1 MANTLL
7 DAQTNISNDTLRG
20 IVSGS
25 AFIGE
30 LPAVA
35 PASVYTHATYG
46 TLVAAF
52 SDAFQKNSWI
62 SVTENNPQPDD
73 ENVVMSDA
81 NFQTVRTNA
90 TAGRVFYVWGPAGS
104 SLTNYREF
112 NRSDLESANVR
123 PSPTTSINPNNWGL
137 DAGNYRTH
145 FWSETSGATM
155 TGSDYSNLVWR
166 DPPPAE
172 SGSDRLFGIYDLGPI
187 SRVSTN
193 AADNTNT
200 TYVYIANG
208 VPSDLRLNIFYK

>member
-7 DAQTNISNDTLRG
+7 DAQTDISNDTVREL
-20 IVSGS
+20 VDAS

-30 LPAVA
+30 IQL
-35 PASVYTHATYG
+35 ASVYTHATYG

-52 SDAFQKNSWI
+52 SAGFPANSTI

-90 TAGRVFYVWGPAGS
+90 TADSVFYVWGPSGS

-112 NRSDLESANVR
+112 NRSDLESANVK

-137 DAGNYRTH
+137 DPYGYRTH
-145 FWSETSGATM
+145 FWAETTGATLS
-155 TGSDYSNLVWR
+155 GEDYTFFKW
-166 DPPPAE
+166 E
-172 SGSDRLFGIYDLGPI
+172 SPRAFGLYDFGPI

-193 AADNTNT
+193 VADNPGTS
-200 TYVYIANG
+200 YVFIADG
-208 VPSDLRLNIFYK
+208 TSIDLRLNIFYK

>member
-1 MANTLL
+1 MAKTLL
-7 DAQTNISNDTLRG
+7 DAQTDISNDTLRE
-20 IVSGS
+20 IVSES

-30 LPAVA
+30 LPAA
-35 PASVYTHATYG
+35 ASFYTHATYG

-52 SDAFQKNSWI
+52 NAGFPQNSTI

-90 TAGRVFYVWGPAGS
+90 TAGRVFYVWGAVGS

-112 NRSDLESANVR
+112 NRSALESANVR

-137 DAGNYRTH
+137 DPNGYRVH
-145 FWSETSGATM
+145 FWSETTGATL
-155 TGSDYSNLVWR
+155 TGSDYSLLSWKS
-166 DPPPAE
+166 P
-172 SGSDRLFGIYDLGPI
+172 RLFGMYDLGPI

-193 AADNTNT
+193 AADNAGT
-200 TYVYIANG
+200 TYVYFADGTSI
-208 VPSDLRLNIFYK
+208 DLRLNIFYK